1 VPLLGFLGGRN
12 PEQLGSCGERATLAD
27 RALHHAR
34 VRDPAP
40 LPDDLTRGAFD
51 RAAAERAGLRA
62 GRLRRRDVRR
72 PFHGVQTVQHLGTL
86 RDRCAAYAVRMKP
99 GQSFSHTTA
108 ALLLGL
114 PLPAALEEDPDL
126 HVSTVHPAP
135 PPTARGV
142 AGHRLRIEPEV
153 GDLDGLSV
161 VAPWEAWAQLAP
173 LLTVDE
179 LIELGDALL
188 WRWKDALPH
197 LTAAAS
203 TPGRIGGAK
212 LRTALKEI
220 RPGCASPGET
230 RVRLLL
236 TRAGVRM
243 PELNASVTG
252 GLGQELGRPDLLWRA
267 ERVTVEYEGDQ
278 HRTDKRQF
286 RIDVE
291 RYERFR
297 DDGWTVVRVT
307 ADDLVGPRRQAL
319 VHRVKALLAA

>member
-1 VPLLGFLGGRN
+1 
-12 PEQLGSCGERATLAD
+12 
-27 RALHHAR
+27 
-34 VRDPAP
+34 
-40 LPDDLTRGAFD
+40 
-51 RAAAERAGLRA
+51 
-62 GRLRRRDVRR
+62 VRR

-108 ALLLGL
+108 ALLFEL
-114 PLPAALEEDPDL
+114 PLPAALEEDPDI

-135 PPTARGV
+135 PPTARGI
-142 AGHRLRIEPEV
+142 AGHRLRNDPEV
-153 GDLDGLSV
+153 GGLEGLVV
-161 VAPWEAWAQLAP
+161 VAPWEAWGQLAP

-179 LIELGDALL
+179 LIELGDAVL
-188 WRWKDALPH
+188 WRWKDALPR
-197 LTAAAS
+197 LESVAT

-212 LRTALKEI
+212 LRTALKET

-236 TRAGVRM
+236 TRSGVRM
-243 PELNASVTG
+243 PELNQPVTG
-252 GLGQELGRPDLLWRA
+252 RHGGELGKPDLMWRQ
-267 ERVTVEYEGDQ
+267 ERVTVEYEGEG
-278 HRTDKRQF
+278 HRTDRRQF
-286 RIDVE
+286 RIDIE

-307 ADDLVGPRRQAL
+307 ADDLIGSRRSAL

>member
-1 VPLLGFLGGRN
+1 
-12 PEQLGSCGERATLAD
+12 
-27 RALHHAR
+27 
-34 VRDPAP
+34 
-40 LPDDLTRGAFD
+40 
-51 RAAAERAGLRA
+51 
-62 GRLRRRDVRR
+62 
-72 PFHGVQTVQHLGTL
+72 
-86 RDRCAAYAVRMKP
+86 MKP
-99 GQSFSHTTA
+99 GQSFSHVTA

-114 PLPAALEEDPDL
+114 PLPSALEEDPDL

-153 GDLDGLSV
+153 VPFAGLPV
-161 VAPWEAWAQLAP
+161 VAPWEALAQLAP
-173 LLTVDE
+173 LLAVDE
-179 LIELGDALL
+179 LIELGDAVL
-188 WRWKDALPH
+188 WRWKDALPQ
-197 LTAAAS
+197 LEAVAG
-203 TPGRIGGAK
+203 TPGRIGGAR
-212 LRTALKEI
+212 LRAALKEM

-236 TRAGVRM
+236 TRAGVPM
-243 PELNASVTG
+243 PELNAPVTG
-252 GLGQELGRPDLLWRA
+252 RHGQDLGRPDLLWRA

-278 HRTDKRQF
+278 HRTDRRQF

-319 VHRVKALLAA
+319 IRRVKALLAL

>member
-1 VPLLGFLGGRN
+1 
-12 PEQLGSCGERATLAD
+12 
-27 RALHHAR
+27 
-34 VRDPAP
+34 
-40 LPDDLTRGAFD
+40 
-51 RAAAERAGLRA
+51 
-62 GRLRRRDVRR
+62 
-72 PFHGVQTVQHLGTL
+72 VQTVQHLGTL

-114 PLPAALEEDPDL
+114 PLPSALEEDPDL

-135 PPTARGV
+135 PPTARGI
-142 AGHRLRIEPEV
+142 AGHRLRNEPEV
-153 GDLDGLSV
+153 GALDELTV
-161 VAPWEAWAQLAP
+161 IAPWEAWARLAP

-179 LIELGDALL
+179 LIELGDAVL
-188 WRWKDALPH
+188 WRWKDALGH
-197 LTAAAS
+197 VEAVAS
-203 TPGRIGGAK
+203 TPGTIGGAK
-212 LRTALKEI
+212 LRIALKEI

-236 TRAGVRM
+236 TRAGVRL
-243 PELNASVTG
+243 PELNATIVGTSGV
-252 GLGQELGRPDLLWRA
+252 ELGTPDLMWRN
-267 ERVTVEYEGDQ
+267 ERVVLEYEGDQ

-286 RIDVE
+286 RIDIE

-319 VHRVKALLAA
+319 VRRVKTLLAA

>member
-1 VPLLGFLGGRN
+1 MREP
-12 PEQLGSCGERATLAD
+12 T
-27 RALHHAR
+27 
-34 VRDPAP
+34 P
-40 LPDDLTRGAFD
+40 LPDDLSRRPFD
-51 RAAAERAGLRA
+51 RAAAERAGVRA
-62 GRLRRRDVRR
+62 GRLRNRDVRR

-86 RDRCAAYAVRMKP
+86 RDRCGAYAVRMKR

-108 ALLLGL
+108 ALLHRL
-114 PLPAALEEDPDL
+114 PLPRALEEDPDL

-142 AGHRLRIEPEV
+142 AGHRLRNQPEV
-153 GDLDGLSV
+153 GELDGLAV

-173 LLTVDE
+173 LLSVDE
-179 LIELGDALL
+179 LIEVGDAVL
-188 WRWKDALPH
+188 WRWKDSRGQLEEVAG
-197 LTAAAS
+197 

-236 TRAGVRM
+236 TRAGVRE
-243 PELNASVTG
+243 PELNTTVFTEHG
-252 GLGQELGRPDLLWRA
+252 EELGAPDLLWRA

-278 HRTDKRQF
+278 HRTDRLQF
-286 RIDVE
+286 RMDVE

-297 DDGWTVVRVT
+297 DHGWTVVRVT
-307 ADDLVGPRRQAL
+307 ADDLVGSRRQAL
-319 VHRVKALLAA
+319 VRRVKSLLAS

>member
-1 VPLLGFLGGRN
+1 
-12 PEQLGSCGERATLAD
+12 
-27 RALHHAR
+27 

-40 LPDDLTRGAFD
+40 LPDDLSRRPFD
-51 RAAAERAGLRA
+51 RAAAARAGLA
-62 GRLRRRDVRR
+62 FGRLRRRDVRR
-72 PFHGVQTVQHLGTL
+72 PFHGVQTVQHLGSL
-86 RDRCAAYAVRMKP
+86 QDRCRAYAVRMKP

-108 ALLLGL
+108 ALLLEL

-142 AGHRLRIEPEV
+142 AGHRLRNEPE
-153 GDLDGLSV
+153 GIGLDGLVV
-161 VAPWEAWAQLAP
+161 VAPWEAWGQLAP

-179 LIELGDALL
+179 LIELGDAVL
-188 WRWKDALPH
+188 WKWQDALPH
-197 LTAAAS
+197 LEGVAG

-243 PELNASVTG
+243 PELNQPVTG
-252 GLGQELGRPDLLWRA
+252 RHGQELGKPDLMWRA

-319 VHRVKALLAA
+319 VRRVKALVGA